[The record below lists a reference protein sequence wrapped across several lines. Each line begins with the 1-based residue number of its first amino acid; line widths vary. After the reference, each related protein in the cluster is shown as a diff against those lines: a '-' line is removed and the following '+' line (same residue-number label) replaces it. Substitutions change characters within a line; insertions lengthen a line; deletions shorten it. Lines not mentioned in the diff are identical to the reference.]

1 MKKILVCVT
10 VLVVLA
16 AMSTS
21 LCAINLFGNVG
32 LAASDLEGLFVDLG
46 AELKITNNFYGQ
58 VLVDYYFS
66 PTGEDIEGLDDS
78 AYGFN
83 LYGVYKFTGSGSL
96 NLFAKAGVH
105 YTTVKMSAS
114 GGGFSVS
121 AESSDFGIGGG
132 LGVEYSMSEQV
143 ALVLGA
149 TAKLIF
155 SEGDTG
161 NWFKFYGGVNFK
173 LN

>member
-1 MKKILVCVT
+1 MMKKILVWVT
-10 VLVVLA
+10 VLIVLA

-21 LCAINLFGNVG
+21 LCAINIFGNIG
-32 LAASDLEGLFVDLG
+32 LASSDLEGLFVDIG
-46 AELKITNNFYGQ
+46 AEFKFSNNFYGQ
-58 VLVDYYFS
+58 VLFDYYFN
-66 PTGEDIEGLDDS
+66 PATLVVGVDDS

-96 NLFAKAGVH
+96 NLFAKGGVH
-105 YTTVKMSAS
+105 YTTIKMSAS
-114 GGGFSVS
+114 AGGISVS

-132 LGVEYSMSEQV
+132 LGVEYSLSENV

-155 SEGDTG
+155 TEGETG
-161 NWFKFYGGVNFK
+161 DWYKFYGGVNFR

>member
-1 MKKILVCVT
+1 MKKILACVT

-21 LCAINLFGNVG
+21 LHAVNLFGNVG
-32 LAASDLEGLFVDLG
+32 LAASDLRGLFFDIG
-46 AELKITNNFYGQ
+46 AEFQISNNFYAQ
-58 VLVDYYFS
+58 ALFDYYFNPAEES
-66 PTGEDIEGLDDS
+66 IEGVDDS

-83 LYGVYKFTGSGSL
+83 LYGVYKFAGSESV
-96 NLFAKAGVH
+96 NFFAKAGVH
-105 YTTVKMSAS
+105 YTTIKASAS
-114 GGGFSVS
+114 VGDISVS

-132 LGVEYSMSEQV
+132 LGLEFSMSEKV

-161 NWFKFYGGVNFK
+161 NWFKFYGGVNFR
-173 LN
+173 L

>member
-1 MKKILVCVT
+1 MKKRILVCVT

-21 LCAINLFGNVG
+21 LCAVNIFGNIG
-32 LAASDLEGLFVDLG
+32 LASSDLDGLFLDIG
-46 AELKITNNFYGQ
+46 AEFKFSNNFYGQ
-58 VLVDYYFS
+58 VLFDYYFN
-66 PTGEDIEGLDDS
+66 PGALVVGVDDS
-78 AYGFN
+78 AYGVN
-83 LYGVYKFTGSGSL
+83 LYGVYKFTGSESL

-105 YTTVKMSAS
+105 YTTIKMSAS
-114 GGGFSVS
+114 AVGISVS

-132 LGVEYSMSEQV
+132 LGIEYSLSKGF

-149 TAKLIF
+149 TAKLLF

-161 NWFKFYGGVNFK
+161 NWFKFYGGVNFR
-173 LN
+173 L

>member
-1 MKKILVCVT
+1 MKKILSCVT

-21 LCAINLFGNVG
+21 LCAVNIFGNVG
-32 LAASDLEGLFVDLG
+32 LATSDVEGLFVDIG
-46 AELKITNNFYGQ
+46 AELKLSNNFYGQ
-58 VLVDYYFS
+58 VLFDYYFS
-66 PTGEDIEGLDDS
+66 PIGEDIPGLDDS

-83 LYGVYKFTGSGSL
+83 LYGVYKFTGSESL

-114 GGGFSVS
+114 TGGVTFS

-132 LGVEYSMSEQV
+132 LGIEYSMSENV

-161 NWFKFYGGVNFK
+161 NWFKFYGGVNFR
-173 LN
+173 L